1 MIFLGKRRFSLFC
14 LEPSLLHFL
23 QEILGDREAGG
34 ITYYGVD
41 MAEGA
46 FGCRRLI
53 REVICDFGWREDF
66 AAAEAAALFRL
77 LYLFLVS
84 DAAIVSLAEDS
95 VFLLL
100 FFLLLLCL
108 LQSYSEGLR
117 TIVFINHLILSFSY
131 TFII

>member
-1 MIFLGKRRFSLFC
+1 MGLGRFSLFC

-23 QEILGDREAGG
+23 QEILSDREAGG
-34 ITYYGVD
+34 ITYYGVG
-41 MAEGA
+41 MTEGA

-53 REVICDFGWREDF
+53 REVIRDLGWREDF
-66 AAAEAAALFRL
+66 ATAEAAALFRL

-100 FFLLLLCL
+100 FFLLLLSL
-108 LQSYSEGLR
+108 LQSYGEGLR
-117 TIVFINHLILSFSY
+117 TIVFIYHLILSFSY

>member
-1 MIFLGKRRFSLFC
+1 MKTLKNRLEISL
-14 LEPSLLHFL
+14 PHFL
-23 QEILGDREAGG
+23 QEILSDREAGG
-34 ITYYGVD
+34 ITYYGVG
-41 MAEGA
+41 MTEGA

-53 REVICDFGWREDF
+53 REVIRDLGWREDF
-66 AAAEAAALFRL
+66 ATAEAAALFRL

-100 FFLLLLCL
+100 FFLLLLSL
-108 LQSYSEGLR
+108 LQSYGEGLR
-117 TIVFINHLILSFSY
+117 TIVFIYHLILSFSY